1 MSENNINNQIL
12 RIKQN
17 IYNAYKVLENSGYDI
32 ENKENTDNLDD
43 NMSYLSEGVKIVTTD
58 LTEEVELDVDEWNVV
73 EISKAIAN
81 GEIVD
86 GSGALYQKKTY
97 TITESDLDGNK
108 VIITPDDDYV
118 GMTEVT
124 VDLSELIRILSEI

>member
-12 RIKQN
+12 RIKRN
-17 IYNAYKVLENSGYDI
+17 INNAYKVLENSGYDI

-97 TITESDLDGNK
+97 TITEGDLDGNK
-108 VIITPDDDYV
+108 VIITPDDNYV